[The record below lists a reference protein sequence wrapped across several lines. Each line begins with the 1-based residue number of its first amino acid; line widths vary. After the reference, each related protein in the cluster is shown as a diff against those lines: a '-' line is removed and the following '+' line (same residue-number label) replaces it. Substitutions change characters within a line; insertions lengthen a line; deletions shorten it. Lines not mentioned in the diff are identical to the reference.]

1 MLVLILSLDSEPAE
15 PEIAVVITLQA
26 RTPDVHP

>member
-1 MLVLILSLDSEPAE
+1 MLVLILPLDGDPAA
-15 PEIAVVITLQA
+15 PEFAVVITLQA